1 MNNLAKESPAQAQ
14 DRPPDCP
21 TEQRPAPEA
30 PGKPLKTNSAAN
42 EAGTKISQPIS
53 VEVLPPLP
61 ETELKRLEE
70 CEAVIR
76 KTLQVVVFDA
86 GAALL
91 TIRND
96 RLYRATHATFE
107 AYCRDRWSISRSYA
121 WRLVGAAERVR
132 LLPQGTEFPRP
143 TSEYQ
148 VRPFLSL
155 EPEVFPKAWKC
166 AQEQAAG
173 GKLTAKMIRT
183 AVRKFS
189 PRKRRRKLSK
199 PQLNLTQRIPVGQV
213 LALVHEIRQRA
224 EHHQSDQ
231 FDAALDKLQFLLCR
245 L

>member
-21 TEQRPAPEA
+21 TERRPAPKA
-30 PGKPLKTNSAAN
+30 PGNPPNTNSAAN
-42 EAGTKISQPIS
+42 DGGTKILQPIT

-91 TIRND
+91 TIHNE

-132 LLPQGTEFPRP
+132 LLPQGTGIPRP
-143 TSEYQ
+143 TSESQ
-148 VRPFLSL
+148 VRPFLTL
-155 EPEVFPKAWKC
+155 EPEAFPKAWKC
-166 AQEQAAG
+166 VHEQAAG
-173 GKLTAKMIRT
+173 GKITPKIIRAVARKLTSR
-183 AVRKFS
+183 R
-189 PRKRRRKLSK
+189 RRRKLSK
-199 PQLNLTQRIPVGQV
+199 PQLNLTRRIPVGQV

-245 L
+245 M

>member
-21 TEQRPAPEA
+21 TDGRRAPKT
-30 PGKPLKTNSAAN
+30 PGTPLKAKSAPN
-42 EAGTKISQPIS
+42 DAGTKTPQPIT

-91 TIRND
+91 TIHNE

-107 AYCRDRWSISRSYA
+107 AYCRDRWNICRSYA

-132 LLPQGTEFPRP
+132 LLPQDSEIARP
-143 TSEYQ
+143 TSEFQ
-148 VRPFLSL
+148 VRPFLSI
-155 EPEVFPKAWKC
+155 EPEAFPKAWKC
-166 AQEQAAG
+166 VQEQAAG
-173 GKLTAKMIRT
+173 GKITPKIIRAVARKLTC
-183 AVRKFS
+183 
-189 PRKRRRKLSK
+189 RKRRRKLSK
-199 PQLNLTQRIPVGQV
+199 PQLKLTRRIPVGQV
-213 LALVHEIRQRA
+213 LALVHEIRRRA
-224 EHHQSDQ
+224 EHHQSDH